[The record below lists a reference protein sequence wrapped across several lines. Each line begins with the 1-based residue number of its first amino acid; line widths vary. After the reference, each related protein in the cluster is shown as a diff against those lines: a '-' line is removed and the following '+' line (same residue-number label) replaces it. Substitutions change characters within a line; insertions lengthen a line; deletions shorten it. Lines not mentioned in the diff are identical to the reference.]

1 MNSRRVLGAVCT
13 FLMCI
18 GLGSNKALAVGVPAG
33 TDITNTAEV
42 TYVVGATSATT
53 SSNSVVVKVA
63 EILDVVV
70 TRQSPANT
78 AVGASSTQQE
88 IVFTVTNAGNGPEA
102 FRLVMDSVVGAD
114 DFDPTPASPSIY
126 FDTDASGDLSPGD
139 TPYTAGTND
148 PVLNPDT
155 FVTVLVVNDIPASV
169 VDGNVG
175 ITRLTADARTG
186 SGTSGTVFAGQGA
199 AGTDAVVGM
208 TGAIAGTTGQYQVAG
223 VTVSAVKSQAVV
235 DQFGGTRP
243 LPTARINYTVT
254 VQAVGTGNAANTVFT
269 DNIPANTTYVPGT
282 LRLNSTP
289 LSDTAAD
296 DAGDFIVTPS
306 PQVRVTLGN
315 LNQASGTQTIEFAVT
330 IN

>member
-1 MNSRRVLGAVCT
+1 
-13 FLMCI
+13 
-18 GLGSNKALAVGVPAG
+18 
-33 TDITNTAEV
+33 
-42 TYVVGATSATT
+42 
-53 SSNSVVVKVA
+53 VVVKVA

-70 TRQSPANT
+70 TRQSPANV
-78 AVGASSTQQE
+78 AVSASSTQQE

-102 FRLVMDSVVGAD
+102 FRLVMDSVIGAD

-139 TPYTAGTND
+139 TPYSVGTND
-148 PVLNPDT
+148 PLLNPDT
-155 FVTVLVVNDIPASV
+155 SVTVLLVNDIPSTV

-186 SGTSGTVFAGQGA
+186 SGTSGTTFAGQGA
-199 AGTDAVVGM
+199 GGTDAVVGLS
-208 TGAIAGTTGQYQVAG
+208 GALAASTGQYRVAG
-223 VTVSAVKSQAVV
+223 ITVSAVKTQTVV
-235 DQFGGTRP
+235 DQFGGSRP

-254 VQAVGTGNAANTVFT
+254 VQATGTGNAANAVFN

-282 LRLNSTP
+282 LRLNSTL

-296 DAGDFIVTPS
+296 DAGEFISTPG
-306 PQVRVTLGN
+306 PRVRVTLGT
-315 LNQASGTQTIEFAVT
+315 LTQASGTQTIQFAVT